1 MKYINGL
8 RLKKVKTFLLLILIG
23 IYLFAQNK
31 WVDVDK
37 IKIQVESLPSSLDGF
52 KIVHVSD
59 LHIPHNEIEIEKLID
74 ILKIEKPDIIA
85 LTGDII
91 SSGSNLDY
99 SNLEILL
106 EELPKITKVYA
117 VLGNH
122 ESRNDYLDEYKEMLK
137 KSNIILLE
145 DEYEISSKDGYSI
158 GIIGLRDNSIYKKE
172 NIEDIEKIKDM
183 PIIML
188 AHRPEKI
195 DEYFSER
202 NSVKPT
208 LVLSGHAHGGQFRI
222 PFLKRGLIAP
232 NQGFFPKYTSGIYKA
247 ENGGVMVVSRGLG
260 RSVIPFRINNRI
272 HLPVI
277 ELKKTI

>member
-37 IKIQVESLPSSLDGF
+37 IKIQVENLPSSLDGF

-106 EELPKITKVYA
+106 EELPKIAKVYA

>member
-23 IYLFAQNK
+23 IYLLSQNK

-37 IKIQVESLPSSLDGF
+37 MMIEVKDLKPELDGF
-52 KIVHVSD
+52 KIVQISD
-59 LHIPHNEIEIEKLID
+59 LHIPQNEIEIDKLID
-74 ILKIEKPDIIA
+74 ILKKEKPDLIA

-91 SSGSNLDY
+91 SRGSNLDY
-99 SNLEILL
+99 SKLEVLVNSLTEIA
-106 EELPKITKVYA
+106 KVYA

-122 ESRNDYLDEYKEMLK
+122 ESGNKYIDEYKEILK
-137 KSNIILLE
+137 ESNVVLLE
-145 DEYEISSKDGYSI
+145 NEFDLFVKNGIEI
-158 GIIGLRDNSIYKKE
+158 GIIGLKDNAIYREE
-172 NIEDIEKIKDM
+172 NILNIEKIKDM

-277 ELKKTI
+277 ELKKAI